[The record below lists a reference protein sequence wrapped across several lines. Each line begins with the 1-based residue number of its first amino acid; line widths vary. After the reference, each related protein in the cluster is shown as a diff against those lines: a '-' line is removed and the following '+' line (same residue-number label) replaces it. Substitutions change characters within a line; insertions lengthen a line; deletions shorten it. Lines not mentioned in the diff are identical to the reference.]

1 MTIRPI
7 TPADDQQVGNIIR
20 TVLAEFGVNRP
31 GTAYYDE
38 QIFTLS
44 AVFDTPGAA
53 YWIAT
58 SEDTLV
64 GGAGIFPTAGLP
76 NHYCELVKFY
86 LLPQSRGKGIGRS
99 LLQKAIDTARQMG
112 YTHMYL
118 ETLPELTIAI
128 PQYEK
133 AGFKYLDGPLGN
145 SGHYACTVWM
155 LKEL

>member
-1 MTIRPI
+1 MILRPI
-7 TPADDQQVGNIIR
+7 TPADDQQLGNIVR

-38 QIFTLS
+38 QVFSLS
-44 AVFDTPGAA
+44 SVFNTPGAA
-53 YWIAT
+53 YWVAE
-58 SEDTLV
+58 SEGNII
-64 GGAGIFPTAGLP
+64 GGAGIYPTAGLP
-76 NHYCELVKFY
+76 PHHCELVKFY
-86 LLPQSRGKGIGRS
+86 LLPQSRGKGFGRS
-99 LLQKAIDTARQMG
+99 LMQKTMEAARELG

-133 AGFKYLDGPLGN
+133 VGFKYLTGPLGN
-145 SGHYACTVWM
+145 SGHYACSVWM